1 MLRFAERLKALR
13 LEAGL
18 SQDAL
23 AKEVGLTHTA
33 IGLWEQK
40 KRVPNLE
47 AAAALAQYFKV
58 SLGYLAG
65 IEEY

>member
-1 MLRFAERLKALR
+1 MLQFAERLKTLR
-13 LEAGL
+13 IEAGL

-23 AKEVGLTHTA
+23 AKQVGLTHTA

-40 KRVPNLE
+40 KRIPNLE
-47 AAAALAQYFKV
+47 AAAALAAFFKV
-58 SLGYLAG
+58 SLDYLAG